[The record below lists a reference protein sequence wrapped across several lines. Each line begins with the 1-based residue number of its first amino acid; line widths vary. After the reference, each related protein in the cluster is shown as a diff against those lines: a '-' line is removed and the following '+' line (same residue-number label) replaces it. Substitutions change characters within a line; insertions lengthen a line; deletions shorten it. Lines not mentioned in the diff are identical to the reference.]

1 MINKFLILVIAL
13 IVANVSFANTSE
25 LVLVSH
31 SISKHPKVVE
41 KANEITLKGIS
52 VDQILAEDGLKI
64 NFSTKSKLPISYDL
78 STNESRAD
86 DLDRKF
92 LDGVVTL
99 NKNLYD
105 FGVVEFKSNAEIL
118 RKEALKLEY
127 QQVFSTTLQKLLNI
141 VNDVARVK
149 TVLVKLRS
157 DLVKTEASIDEVK
170 LRFTSGIGTVMD
182 VRQAQLSLLDLETE
196 IQTLR
201 RDRDTN
207 LVILRDEFS
216 LSQSDLK
223 LINSAIN
230 QFNTKLTANKQD
242 VALVI
247 NQLINYQRSV
257 DIINLEKSALNSQI
271 KSLKSENMPQLSAS
285 VTGIAYDVTRG
296 LDEYEL
302 YGGINLAMPLF
313 DSGLSK
319 VKQRGLTY
327 RIKVQNDMMNALN
340 QDKSLALNKLI
351 KKYKN
356 LQIENNNAV
365 QKQANLTEKLSQ
377 IIQRMAVV
385 DEGLLSK
392 LQTQLQ
398 LAKIKRD
405 LLAYPYHI
413 KSINIDYWS
422 LNEQLIEKIGIH
434 PTK

>member
-1 MINKFLILVIAL
+1 L
-13 IVANVSFANTSE
+13 NVN
-25 LVLVSH
+25 
-31 SISKHPKVVE
+31 
-41 KANEITLKGIS
+41 
-52 VDQILAEDGLKI
+52 Q
-64 NFSTKSKLPISYDL
+64 
-78 STNESRAD
+78 SRAD
-86 DLDRKF
+86 DLDREF
-92 LDGVVTL
+92 LDGVVTI
-99 NKNLYD
+99 NKNIYD
-105 FGVVEFKSNAEIL
+105 FGVVEYKKNAEVL

-157 DLVKTEASIDEVK
+157 DLVKTKASIDEVK

-230 QFNTKLTANKQD
+230 QFNNKLTANKQD

-356 LQIENNNAV
+356 IQIENNNAV